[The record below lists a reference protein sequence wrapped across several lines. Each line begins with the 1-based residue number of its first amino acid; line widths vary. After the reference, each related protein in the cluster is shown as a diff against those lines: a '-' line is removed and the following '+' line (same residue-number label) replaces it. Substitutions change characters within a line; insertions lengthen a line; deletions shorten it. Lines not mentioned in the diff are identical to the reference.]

1 MEEDS
6 VVALPRPGASVESDP
21 LLAVLRD
28 GARRM
33 LMQAIEAE
41 VEAFLA
47 AHAGLVDAHGRRR
60 LVRNGHAPERQI
72 QTGIGPLEV
81 RRPKLRD
88 RGVAGEEPIRF
99 TSAILPAYLRRT
111 RNIEEL
117 LPWLY
122 LKGVSTG
129 QFAEALTA
137 LLGPE
142 APGLSATTVRRLTEG
157 WQEEHARWQKRD
169 LSARRYVY
177 LWADGVYFT
186 PRLEHERQCL
196 LVLIGA
202 DASGRK
208 ELLAI
213 EDGFRE
219 SAQSWRELLLRLRD
233 ENGLVLDPEL
243 ATGDGALGFWQA
255 LHEVWPK
262 TRQQR
267 CWVHKTANVLNK
279 LPPSL
284 QAKAKQDLH
293 AIYEADSRK
302 AAEDAFGRFVAKY
315 GAKYAKAAACLIKDR
330 EALLTFYN
338 FPAEHWKHVR
348 TSNPIESTFAT
359 VRLRT
364 VKTKGC
370 LSRQTALA
378 MVYKLAQS
386 AERSWRRLDGS
397 QRLAQVIQGV
407 RFRDGEPVQAA
418 EEQVAA

>member
-1 MEEDS
+1 VEEDS
-6 VVALPRPGASVESDP
+6 VVPLPRPGTSVIDDP
-21 LLAVLRD
+21 LLAVLRE

-33 LMQAIEAE
+33 LMQAVEAE

-47 AHAGLVDAHGRRR
+47 AHAGLADEQGRRR

-88 RGVAGEEPIRF
+88 RGIAGDEPIRF

-111 RNIEEL
+111 RNLEEL

-129 QFAEALTA
+129 QFGEALAA
-137 LLGPE
+137 LLGPD
-142 APGLSATTVRRLTEG
+142 APGLSASTVRRLTED
-157 WQEEHARWQKRD
+157 WQEEHARWQRRD

-202 DASGRK
+202 DAQGRK
-208 ELLAI
+208 ELLAV

-219 SAQSWRELLLRLRD
+219 SIQSWRELLLRLRD
-233 ENGLVLDPEL
+233 ENGLTLEPEL

-255 LHEVWPK
+255 LREVWPRTK
-262 TRQQR
+262 QQR
-267 CWVHKTANVLNK
+267 CWVHKIANVLNK
-279 LPPSL
+279 LPASL
-284 QAKAKQDLH
+284 QGKAKQDLH
-293 AIYEADSRK
+293 AIYEAENRA
-302 AAEDAFGRFVAKY
+302 AAEAALDRFVGKY
-315 GAKYAKAAACLIKDR
+315 GAKYDKAAACLAKDR
-330 EALLTFYN
+330 GSLLAFYG

-348 TSNPIESTFAT
+348 STNPIESTFAT
-359 VRLRT
+359 FRLRT
-364 VKTKGC
+364 DKTKGC

-378 MVYKLAQS
+378 MVFKLAQS
-386 AERSWRRLDGS
+386 AERHWRRLDGS
-397 QRLAQVIQGV
+397 ERLAQVIQGV

-418 EEQVAA
+418 EDQAAA

>member
-1 MEEDS
+1 MKEDT
-6 VVALPRPGASVESDP
+6 VVALPRPGSSLADAP
-21 LLAVLRD
+21 LLAVLRE

-47 AHAGLVDAHGRRR
+47 AYADQMDDRGRHRV
-60 LVRNGHAPERQI
+60 VRNGHAPERQI

-81 RRPKLRD
+81 RRPRVRD
-88 RGVAGEEPIRF
+88 RGAAAEAPIRF
-99 TSAILPAYLRRT
+99 TSAVLPAYLRRT
-111 RNIEEL
+111 RNMEEL

-129 QFAEALTA
+129 QFEEALAA

-142 APGLSATTVRRLTEG
+142 APGLSAATIRRLTEA
-157 WQEEHARWQKRD
+157 WQAEHARWQGRD
-169 LSARRYVY
+169 LSTRRYVY

-186 PRLEHERQCL
+186 PRLEHARQCL
-196 LVLIGA
+196 LVLVGA

-219 SAQSWRELLLRLRD
+219 STQSWKELLLRLRD
-233 ENGLVLDPEL
+233 ENGLVLGPEL

-255 LHEVWPK
+255 LHQVWPS

-267 CWVHKTANVLNK
+267 CWVHKTANVLPK
-279 LPPSL
+279 SL
-284 QAKAKQDLH
+284 HGKAKQDLH
-293 AIYEADSRK
+293 AIDEAENRK
-302 AAEDAFGRFVAKY
+302 EAELAFDRFVAKY
-315 GAKYAKAAACLIKDR
+315 GPKYDKAVACLAKDR
-330 EALLTFYN
+330 EPLLAFYAA
-338 FPAEHWKHVR
+338 PAEHWKHVR
-348 TSNPIESTFAT
+348 TTNPIESTFAT

-364 VKTKGC
+364 DKTKGC

-378 MVYKLAQS
+378 MVFKLAKS
-386 AERSWRRLDGS
+386 AERRWRRLDGTE
-397 QRLAQVIQGV
+397 RLAQVIAGV
-407 RFRDGEPVQAA
+407 RFHDGKPVQNT
-418 EEQVAA
+418 EEQAAA

>member
-1 MEEDS
+1 
-6 VVALPRPGASVESDP
+6 
-21 LLAVLRD
+21 
-28 GARRM
+28 M
-33 LMQAIEAE
+33 LMQVIEAE
-41 VEAFLA
+41 VGAFLA
-47 AHAGLVDAHGRRR
+47 AHAALTDEQGRRR

-88 RGVAGEEPIRF
+88 RGGVARDEPIRF
-99 TSAILPAYLRRT
+99 TSAVLPAYLRRA
-111 RNIEEL
+111 RNLEEL

-129 QFAEALTA
+129 QFGEALAA
-137 LLGPE
+137 LLGPD
-142 APGLSATTVRRLTEG
+142 APGLSASTVRRLSEG
-157 WQEEHARWQKRD
+157 WQEEHERWQQRD

-177 LWADGVYFT
+177 LWADGVYFM

-202 DASGRK
+202 DTTGRK
-208 ELLAI
+208 ELLAV

-233 ENGLVLDPEL
+233 ENGLNLGPEL

-262 TRQQR
+262 TKQQR

-279 LPPSL
+279 LPASL
-284 QAKAKQDLH
+284 QSKAKQDLH
-293 AIYEADSRK
+293 AIYEAENRK

-315 GAKYAKAAACLIKDR
+315 GAKYDKAVACLTKDR
-330 EALLTFYN
+330 EALLTFYD

-364 VKTKGC
+364 AKTKGC

-378 MVYKLAQS
+378 MVFKLAQS

-397 QRLAQVIQGV
+397 ERLAQVIEGV
-407 RFRDGEPVQAA
+407 CFRDGEPVQAA
-418 EEQVAA
+418 EDQAAA